1 MFRYQIDFI
10 NRWTDRAAPRR
21 STPSPV
27 YRHVD
32 LWKKKVARGN
42 RVISGEDDAS
52 PSGDGHVR
60 GIRDNIDAAERT
72 TQGVPLKS

>member
-1 MFRYQIDFI
+1 MDFI
-10 NRWTDRAAPRR
+10 DGPIERRQRDAAIYAISRLSSRR
-21 STPSPV
+21 ST
-27 YRHVD
+27 R
-32 LWKKKVARGN
+32 KKIARGN